1 MNGQFLYEKLNIL
14 KEAGITVELPKI
26 IESCLSNKILLKE
39 YQKEAFKN
47 FISYFENNNFRKNKQ
62 VYLLH
67 PGLQC
72 ITELLHRPSKATD
85 HAPASFENFFPFD
98 IGFAGRTKAIGA
110 FAGHLRLKALAQH
123 LDRIAAPLEAD
134 TLGIFFF
141 VARRDAIVKG
151 QHILFPD

>member
-1 MNGQFLYEKLNIL
+1 MPFLIKKLQGSFLIYPRIKGRCVNKSWRQCPCCIQIL
-14 KEAGITVELPKI
+14 
-26 IESCLSNKILLKE
+26 
-39 YQKEAFKN
+39 F
-47 FISYFENNNFRKNKQ
+47 
-62 VYLLH
+62 YLLH

-72 ITELLHRPSKATD
+72 ITELLHRPSGATD

-110 FAGHLRLKALAQH
+110 FAGHLRLKAFAQH
-123 LDRIAAPLEAD
+123 LDRIAALLEAD
-134 TLGIFFF
+134 TLGISFF